1 MTLIYKY
8 IFAHTKEITRR
19 KTHLKIHSKAFSQ
32 KSDPLQ
38 YAAVQYDLLFIYEQ
52 TNSNSASGVS
62 VFMAT
67 ETITL
72 GFYAHIFQNNA
83 CTIQTIF
90 WAIKIKSPQC
100 SV

>member
-38 YAAVQYDLLFIYEQ
+38 YAAVQYDLLFIYEHTSRACLQ
-52 TNSNSASGVS
+52 LNGMAAEKRGLCLSGKS
-62 VFMAT
+62 VNMQLF
-67 ETITL
+67 L
-72 GFYAHIFQNNA
+72 KDSHGL
-83 CTIQTIF
+83 
-90 WAIKIKSPQC
+90 
-100 SV
+100 